1 MDGTLHVKHSTIP
14 GLWNERRAVLEGDT
28 LRLTSVPGSI
38 LGSFVMDKKA
48 SVAGGVVSQVQ
59 MISGDRGSGKRPHR
73 FDVTFAPNRGPAPT
87 PEHTLCLHAESS
99 AQLQAWLEALHAV
112 AAVRPV
118 PEAHGPQERT
128 SAWSPPTTHLRQDS
142 AHMSDDAGAAA
153 GAAAAGAAAPP
164 GGTAEASSAG
174 GIKGEGGCNNNDE
187 EEEEDAAAAAAA
199 PASDFDG
206 PRNCGGLLLVLACRL
221 LLLAGIALALRCQRR
236 SAAASDADAADACRL
251 LALTVPGRAAELSP
265 WQTAV
270 LPALLGSTIALLRH
284 AHGILR
290 VARAHGSANNPAA
303 TVGSDHGG
311 GERHAWGTYRAEA
324 VHLLNREFLYAH
336 LIGAV
341 AELGLGATMYLLA
354 FDGWLAGSSNHRS
367 WRLEAGRPLW
377 AAGLLCALL
386 QWRLLVPPASHTSDG
401 GCCGRGAV
409 AFVAR
414 PLRAL
419 LWRGAELCLVPFLI
433 AQKLDDPSLESWHL
447 VFGPLGASFAVLLL
461 VCPSLYLHARCCGGR
476 RGGREYRARYGGRRG
491 GPGLALLALAGAL
504 GLGALYA
511 LVTRLDGGV
520 AALPWSVL
528 SPLVQQSDEAADL
541 LVLGPLAL
549 LAIVAGL
556 LTRIASRGAARALR
570 ARQAR
575 ARRDEEMQEAGSAAD
590 ADTGLSLLAA
600 SSGAAAVTETAVA
613 EPIGTSMV

>member
-1 MDGTLHVKHSTIP
+1 MDGTLHLKHSTVP

-59 MISGDRGSGKRPHR
+59 MISGDRGNGKRPHR
-73 FDVTFAPNRGPAPT
+73 FDVTFAPNRGPTPT
-87 PEHTLCLHAESS
+87 PAHTLCLHAESS

-112 AAVRPV
+112 AAVHPV
-118 PEAHGPQERT
+118 PAAHGPQERT
-128 SAWSPPTTHLRQDS
+128 SAWSPPTTPLRQDS
-142 AHMSDDAGAAA
+142 AHMSDKAGA
-153 GAAAAGAAAPP
+153 GAAAAAMAAAAP
-164 GGTAEASSAG
+164 GGAGEAGSAG
-174 GIKGEGGCNNNDE
+174 GNKGAGECNDE
-187 EEEEDAAAAAAA
+187 EEEEDA

-206 PRNCGGLLLVLACRL
+206 PRNCGGLLLVLVCRL

-236 SAAASDADAADACRL
+236 AADAGADACRL
-251 LALTVPGRAAELSP
+251 LALTVPGLEAELSP

-270 LPALLGSTIALLRH
+270 LPALLGSAIALLRH
-284 AHGILR
+284 AHGVLR
-290 VARAHGSANNPAA
+290 VARGAHGSANPAA
-303 TVGSDHGG
+303 TVGDPGG
-311 GERHAWGTYRAEA
+311 ARHHAWGTYRAEA

-336 LIGAV
+336 LIGAA
-341 AELGLGATMYLLA
+341 AELGLGATVYFLA
-354 FDGWLAGSSNHRS
+354 FDGWLAGSNSNRS

-386 QWRLLVPPASHTSDG
+386 QWRLLVPPASRSSDG
-401 GCCGRGAV
+401 GGCGRGA
-409 AFVAR
+409 ATFVAR
-414 PLRAL
+414 ALRAL
-419 LWRGAELCLVPFLI
+419 LWRGAGLCLVPFLI
-433 AQKLDDPSLESWHL
+433 AQKLDDPSLESWHI
-447 VFGPLGASFAVLLL
+447 VFGPLSASFAVLLL
-461 VCPSLYLHARCCGGR
+461 VCPALYLHARCCGGR

-491 GPGLALLALAGAL
+491 GPGLALLALTGAL

-520 AALPWSVL
+520 AALPWSAL
-528 SPLVQQSDEAADL
+528 SPLVQQSDDVADL

-549 LAIVAGL
+549 LAIIAAALV
-556 LTRIASRGAARALR
+556 RIASRGAARALR

-600 SSGAAAVTETAVA
+600 SSGAAVTETAVA